1 MSHAIEIDQT
11 TGLANFVAARE
22 EAWHRLG
29 DFQADRLLT
38 IAEAGDRAHLTGW
51 DVRLVPVGGLVDP
64 SDPLSWQV
72 VEGKRQPVR
81 TNPHTGE
88 PEVLGRE
95 QVGPNYQVWQNE
107 ATLEFAQQIA
117 GVFGDEQIVSA
128 AGSMMGG
135 TRIFACLSL
144 EGFTVLGEDAH
155 SQWLTVMNGHDGTLN
170 LTGLTGATRVVCRN
184 TADWALQETTNV
196 VRIRHSGNM
205 AAKVEE
211 AAHALE
217 VARNWATAYG
227 KMAEDLARQ
236 SMTEKAFQKMIG
248 KAYDLE
254 PSATDGNRTKA
265 RKARDLEALTWNYMV
280 SPTTEIGRG
289 TKWGALNAI
298 TEWAEHG
305 RPGDQTTEKAAT
317 LNLFGTPA
325 LARAKA
331 VKILTGA
338 KA

>member
-1 MSHAIEIDQT
+1 MSHAIEIDQA
-11 TGLANFVAARE
+11 TGIASFVAARE

-29 DFQADRLLT
+29 DYQADRLLS
-38 IAEAGDRAHLTGW
+38 IAEATDRAHLGGW
-51 DVRLVPVGGLVDP
+51 DVHLVPVGALVDP
-64 SDPLSWQV
+64 SDPLSWTE

-81 TNPHTGE
+81 TNPHSGNL
-88 PEVLGRE
+88 EVLGRE
-95 QVGPNYQVWQNE
+95 QVGVNYQVFQNE
-107 ATLEFAQQIA
+107 ATAAFAAQVA

-128 AGSMMGG
+128 AGSIMGG
-135 TRIFACLSL
+135 TRVFYCLAL

-155 SQWLTVMNGHDGTLN
+155 NQWLTVMNGHDGSLN
-170 LTGLTGATRVVCRN
+170 LTGLTGATRVVCKN
-184 TADWALQETTNV
+184 TADWALAESTNV

-205 AAKVEE
+205 EAKVEE

-217 VARNWATAYG
+217 VARDWSTAYA
-227 KMAEDLARQ
+227 KMAEHLASQ
-236 SMTEKAFQKMIG
+236 KMSEKAFTTLVG

-254 PSATDGNRTKA
+254 VKTTDGNRTKA
-265 RKARDLEALTWNYMV
+265 RKTRDLEALTWNYAV

-289 TKWGALNAI
+289 TKWAALNAI

-305 RPGDQTTEKAAT
+305 RPGDPTTDKAAT

-325 LARAKA
+325 QARAKA

-338 KA
+338 K